1 MLLTGTETLH
11 LAAKQGWALAAFAVY
26 NLEMVQAIVAAA
38 EEADRPVL
46 LLAGSSHFPSC
57 RADSADEHGAD
68 GSALNVSTDR
78 RASRSL
84 PGPAGNAA
92 LPRRRLLV
100 GDD

>member
-1 MLLTGTETLH
+1 MLLTGTEPLH

-46 LLAGSSHFPSC
+46 LLAGSSHFHH
-57 RADSADEHGAD
+57 AGQTALMNMALT
-68 GSALNVSTDR
+68 GSALNGSTDR

-84 PGPAGNAA
+84 PGPTGNAA